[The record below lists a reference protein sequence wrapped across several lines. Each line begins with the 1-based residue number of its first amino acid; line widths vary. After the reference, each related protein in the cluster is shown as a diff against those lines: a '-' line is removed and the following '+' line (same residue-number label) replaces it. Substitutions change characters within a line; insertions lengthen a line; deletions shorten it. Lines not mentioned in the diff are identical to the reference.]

1 MAFNM
6 VRRRGRPP
14 RGAYIPGIT
23 LPSPIHFPLATRPF
37 LFCVLLA
44 AGLSCG
50 GSTSGPNG
58 SIVASVTV
66 NDLHRNVAVG
76 TTAQLSAVAFDNT
89 GAQLVGVTFQWI
101 SSDNAIATVSS
112 TGLVTGV
119 ALGTARISAMSGT
132 VSGFTDVTIGP
143 TMTTLLTEKPI
154 ARG

>member
-1 MAFNM
+1 M
-6 VRRRGRPP
+6 
-14 RGAYIPGIT
+14 
-23 LPSPIHFPLATRPF
+23 PSRIHLSLATRP
-37 LFCVLLA
+37 LLLCVLVV

-50 GSTSGPNG
+50 SSTSGP
-58 SIVASVTV
+58 SRSTVASVTV

-76 TTAQLSAVAFDNT
+76 STAQLSAVAFDDT

-112 TGLVTGV
+112 SGVVTGV
-119 ALGTARISAMSGT
+119 AIGTARISAMTGT

-143 TMTTLLTEKPI
+143 TMTALLTQNPI